1 MRRILISFVV
11 CHVSVVSLPGSGIAG
26 PPPLLPDR
34 LLILDV
40 DNTLYSESQAIRTS
54 GRGIEEQIIA
64 NTYKFCQGLNV
75 SRDEA
80 DALFQ
85 KYGSTIEGLRQT
97 LWSALEPEE
106 MERFMKAYYDQVW
119 QDDFDYTGITTS
131 STTHSSN
138 NIEIGPASGYS
149 HVPSV
154 PLHKLLRACPFPICF
169 ASNSPTRHVQHV
181 KEALGLCHITA
192 EIVTP
197 DTPRNS
203 NNNND
208 DDNND
213 NSQDPLLPSFPTKA
227 NPVAFFKD
235 LFRKHPT
242 RRILLDDSKLNLE
255 KACWHGVEG
264 IHVESG
270 RIDEALAKAMGYVDR
285 EFVFSEVDYLKDKN
299 VVDAKSIDRGT
310 WEKLAQEIEIG
321 EDGILRIADLGSGL
335 FFMLEMI
342 LNGKED
348 KASLVSLVP
357 GVARIEYHA
366 YETNLGLF
374 QASLDKL
381 YELGFAQTPRD
392 PPKRGDTQVFFHAER
407 DLVVHLHWNDY
418 RKEEKRG
425 DDDTPHAIVGCCF
438 ADLIEPSALV
448 QSLKC
453 YVGKKNG
460 PSPLVYF
467 PITFAGT
474 TQFLHSQPYGK
485 STRGWIPSDTHVFRS
500 YALSLRHDQGHN
512 LDPRQ
517 LVDAFER
524 HGGELLMQAKSRWN
538 INKET
543 TPYFWKSMQYFF
555 GMVAAP
561 KLMVEGWDSIGWIQR
576 SEAAQDSILVGNV
589 DLLFRLD
596 ATFSD
601 ESVNDDAT
609 SSVVDVEQ
617 IQFTGPYF
625 VETVKKRIDVSNALK
640 PDQVLIQTI
649 CSLISSGTEL
659 KIYKGE
665 FEDSALDVNI
675 DGMADERMAYPLS
688 YGYSSVGRIT
698 HVGSETESDLVGK
711 LVFTFSPHAT
721 HVIASKES
729 LQLVPDGISAED
741 AIFMPSVETALSLV
755 HDAHVRLGEKVAV
768 YGQGLIGLLVTSILA
783 MQKTPL
789 DSSPGGCNFG
799 TITTFDTLPERL
811 AMSSAMGS
819 SQTLHP
825 DDVRK
830 SGPFDVSIEVSGN
843 ERALQ
848 SAIDHTRNGGRIIV
862 GSWYGNADVTLKL
875 GIDFHRSHKTIK
887 TSQVSEIPAELSTLW
902 TKERRFELT
911 WELVKLI
918 RPSQLLTKTTTLDA
932 AVDAYDSLDKGN
944 DIAVAFKYS

>member
-1 MRRILISFVV
+1 MRRILVSLVV
-11 CHVSVVSLPGSGIAG
+11 CHITVVALPGGGSAG

-40 DNTLYSESQAIRTS
+40 DNTLYSEVQALRAS

-64 NTYKFCQGLNV
+64 NTYKFCEGLNV
-75 SRDEA
+75 TRDEA

-97 LWSALEPEE
+97 MWSNHKPEDV
-106 MERFMKAYYDQVW
+106 ERFMKTFYDQVW
-119 QDDFDYTGITTS
+119 PDDFDYTGITTS
-131 STTHSSN
+131 STLTK
-138 NIEIGPASGYS
+138 NIEIGPSSDESGYS
-149 HVPSV
+149 HIPSV
-154 PLHKLLRACPFPICF
+154 PLHKLLRACPFPISF
-169 ASNSPTRHVQHV
+169 ASNSPIRHVQHV
-181 KEALGLCHITA
+181 KEALGLCQITA

-197 DTPRNS
+197 DTPRSNS
-203 NNNND
+203 N
-208 DDNND
+208 DDNDND
-213 NSQDPLLPSFPTKA
+213 SPDPPLPPFPTKA

-255 KACWHGVEG
+255 RACWHGVEG

-270 RIDEALAKAMGYVDR
+270 RIDEALAKAMGHVDR
-285 EFVFSEVDYLKDKN
+285 EFVFSDVEYLKDKN
-299 VVDAKSIDRGT
+299 VVDARSIDRGT
-310 WEKLAQEIEIG
+310 WEKLADEIEIG

-335 FFMLEMI
+335 FFMLELI

-348 KASLVSLVP
+348 KASLVSLVT
-357 GVARIEYHA
+357 GVERIEYHA
-366 YETNLGLF
+366 YESNLGLF
-374 QASLDKL
+374 QGCLDKL
-381 YELGFAQTPRD
+381 YALGFAQTPRNQ
-392 PPKRGDTQVFFHAER
+392 PKRGDTQVFFHAER
-407 DLVVHLHWNDY
+407 DIVVHLHWYDY
-418 RKEEKRG
+418 RNEEKYG
-425 DDDTPHAIVGCCF
+425 YDETPHAIVGCCF
-438 ADLIEPSALV
+438 ADLIEPTALV

-453 YVGKKNG
+453 YVGTRNG

-474 TQFLHSQPYGK
+474 TQFLHTQPYGK
-485 STRGWIPSDTHVFRS
+485 SARGWIPSDTQVFRS
-500 YALSLRHDQGHN
+500 YAQSLRDDQGHN

-517 LVDAFER
+517 LVEAFER
-524 HGGELLMQAKSRWN
+524 HGGELLIQAKSRWN

-543 TPYFWKSMQYFF
+543 TPYFWKAMLYFF
-555 GMVAAP
+555 GIVAAP

-576 SEAAQDSILVGNV
+576 SEAAHDTILVGNV
-589 DLLFRLD
+589 DLLFRLE
-596 ATFSD
+596 AIVSD
-601 ESVNDDAT
+601 ESSIGDST
-609 SSVVDVEQ
+609 GSLVDVEQ
-617 IQFTGPYF
+617 IQFAGPYF
-625 VETVKKRIDVSNALK
+625 VETVKKTIDVSNELK
-640 PDQVLIQTI
+640 PDQVLIQTV

-659 KIYKGE
+659 KIY
-665 FEDSALDVNI
+665 
-675 DGMADERMAYPLS
+675 
-688 YGYSSVGRIT
+688 
-698 HVGSETESDLVGK
+698 
-711 LVFTFSPHAT
+711 
-721 HVIASKES
+721 KES

-755 HDAHVRLGEKVAV
+755 HDAHIRLGEKVAV

-783 MQKTPL
+783 MQKSPL

-811 AMSSAMGS
+811 AMSAVMGS
-819 SQTLHP
+819 SQALHP
-825 DDVRK
+825 DDARK

-848 SAIDHTRNGGRIIV
+848 SAIDHTRNGGRIII
-862 GSWYGNADVTLKL
+862 GSWYGNSDVTLKL
-875 GIDFHRSHKTIK
+875 GIDFHRSHKTIQ

-918 RPSQLLTKTTTLDA
+918 RPSQLLTTITTLDSA
-932 AVDAYDSLDKGN
+932 ADAYDSLDKGN